1 MDDMR
6 IGLVFRRLRLRR
18 GWPQADVAR
27 RAGISD
33 SSYSE
38 IERGHIGR
46 ISIWKLRRVAA
57 VLEVRLDLEPRWR
70 GASLDRLLSAGHAAM
85 TERVAKLLVDAGW
98 DVKPEV
104 SFSHFGERGVVDLV
118 ARDAEGGNLLLVELK
133 TEIVDV
139 NNLLAT
145 TNRRHRLAHVI
156 AQSCEWPYRS
166 VSHWVVVLQ
175 SRTNQRRL
183 ADHKTAIRAAF
194 PVDGR
199 AVRGWLRDPREPIAA
214 FWFLPDSSP
223 RRSWRAPSAGR
234 AGAGSAGAIQR
245 AETSTNS

>member
-1 MDDMR
+1 MDDGR
-6 IGLVFRRLRLRR
+6 IGLVLRKLRLRHA
-18 GWPQADVAR
+18 WSQAEVAR

-33 SSYSE
+33 ASYSE

-46 ISIWKLRRVAA
+46 VGIGRLRRVAA
-57 VLEVRLDLEPRWR
+57 VLEVQLSFEARWR
-70 GASLDRLLSAGHAAM
+70 GASLERLLSARHAAM
-85 TERVAKLLVDAGW
+85 TERVARLLVDAGW

-118 ARDAEGGNLLLVELK
+118 ARHEHAGQLLLVELK

-145 TNRRHRLAHVI
+145 TNRRHRLAGVL
-156 AQSCEWPYRS
+156 AESCGWDYRRLS
-166 VSHWVVVLQ
+166 QWIVVLL

-183 ADHKTAIRAAF
+183 ADHRTAIRAAF

-199 AVRGWLRDPREPIAA
+199 AVRGWIAHPGEPIAA
-214 FWFLPDSSP
+214 FWFLPDSDP
-223 RRSWRAPSAGR
+223 RSAWRVGSRARRDRTSDSA
-234 AGAGSAGAIQR
+234 AK
-245 AETSTNS
+245 